1 MHGKNVQYKII
12 LKFNIL
18 CKHNQANT
26 TQGQR
31 NFVFKTEISKYKQNM
46 AAILFTLYIVEAMI
60 FASTWLLTF
69 QSRII
74 LIDTTEHR
82 W

>member
-1 MHGKNVQYKII
+1 MEKMCNTKSFQKSI
-12 LKFNIL
+12 FF
-18 CKHNQANT
+18 ANT
-26 TQGQR
+26 TKLTQGQR
-31 NFVFKTEISKYKQNM
+31 NIVFKTEISKYKQNR

-74 LIDTTEHR
+74 LIDTTEHG